1 MSTPAPPR
9 QAGRVPGRT
18 RPWPPALSAV
28 PALVFALLTWQ
39 VLADG
44 PLLRTDERV
53 SRWLV
58 RPDRA
63 GELLSDLG
71 DVQVAL
77 PVLLVVA
84 AYVARRGRAAGLARW
99 WLPPVAAL
107 VCLAL
112 VPLVVVPVKDW
123 TDRPGT
129 PVEPPATGYF
139 PSGHTATALLAYGGA
154 VLVLLPWLRSGRARR
169 GAVAAGALLVLGVS
183 YGLVRRGFHWPLDV
197 VASWCLGA
205 VLLGA
210 LGRVVRRAQADH
222 AKPAHPGPA
231 LLRPGQTSPP
241 GAAPTVDPE
250 RHSTSPMR
258 KGRDSHMPQEPVV
271 GAAHAFWLAGR
282 QATGTDTFEVTSP
295 WDGRTVATVSVPTD
309 AQTEEAVAAAYAVR
323 EDFAATP
330 AHVRA
335 AALDHVSRRLAERTE
350 EIARLISA
358 ENGKPIKWARGEV
371 GRAVSV
377 FRFAAEEARRFNG
390 GEAQRLDTDAGG
402 QGRLALTRRF
412 PKGVVLGIAP
422 FNFPLNL
429 CAHKV
434 APAIAAGA
442 PIILKPAPATPLSGL
457 ILGELLAETD
467 LPAGSWSILPVPND
481 RMADLVQDE
490 RLPVISFTG
499 SEKVGYAI
507 MDSVPRKHCTLEL
520 GGNGAAVVLADYAS
534 DADLDWAA
542 TRIATFSNYQGGQSC
557 ISVQRVIADAAVYD
571 RLLPRIVAAVEAQVT
586 GDPADDATDV
596 GPLVSE
602 DAAKR
607 VESWVSEA
615 VEAGAQLLTGGKRD
629 GASYAPTVLTDVPA
643 GTTLSC
649 EEVFG
654 PVLTVQKVDGEAE
667 AFAAVNDS
675 KYGLQAGVF
684 THDLQ
689 VAFRA
694 HRALE
699 VGGVVIGDVPSY
711 RADQMPY
718 GGAKQSGV
726 GREGVRF
733 AMEDYTYERVLVLTG
748 LAL

>member
-1 MSTPAPPR
+1 M
-9 QAGRVPGRT
+9 
-18 RPWPPALSAV
+18 
-28 PALVFALLTWQ
+28 
-39 VLADG
+39 
-44 PLLRTDERV
+44 
-53 SRWLV
+53 
-58 RPDRA
+58 
-63 GELLSDLG
+63 
-71 DVQVAL
+71 
-77 PVLLVVA
+77 
-84 AYVARRGRAAGLARW
+84 
-99 WLPPVAAL
+99 
-107 VCLAL
+107 
-112 VPLVVVPVKDW
+112 
-123 TDRPGT
+123 
-129 PVEPPATGYF
+129 
-139 PSGHTATALLAYGGA
+139 TAT
-154 VLVLLPWLRSGRARR
+154 
-169 GAVAAGALLVLGVS
+169 
-183 YGLVRRGFHWPLDV
+183 
-197 VASWCLGA
+197 
-205 VLLGA
+205 
-210 LGRVVRRAQADH
+210 
-222 AKPAHPGPA
+222 
-231 LLRPGQTSPP
+231 
-241 GAAPTVDPE
+241 
-250 RHSTSPMR
+250 
-258 KGRDSHMPQEPVV
+258 
-271 GAAHAFWLAGR
+271 HAFWLAGR
-282 QATGTDTFEVTSP
+282 QATGETTFDVTSP
-295 WDGRTVATVSVPTD
+295 WDGRLVGEVSVPTD
-309 AQTEEAVAAAYAVR
+309 AQVEEAVAAAYAVR
-323 EDFAATP
+323 DEFAATP

-335 AALDHVSRRLAERTE
+335 AALDHVSMRLVERTE

-390 GEAQRLDTDAGG
+390 GEAQRLDTDLGG
-402 QGRLALTRRF
+402 QGRLAFTRRF

-429 CAHKV
+429 CAHKI
-434 APAIAAGA
+434 APALAAGV
-442 PIILKPAPATPLSGL
+442 PIILKPAPATPLAGL
-457 ILGELLAETD
+457 IIGELLAETGTT
-467 LPAGSWSILPVPND
+467 LPAGSWSILPVAND
-481 RMADLVQDE
+481 RMPALVQDP

-534 DADLDWAA
+534 DEDLDWAA
-542 TRIATFSNYQGGQSC
+542 NRIATFSNYQGGQSC
-557 ISVQRVIADAAVYD
+557 ISVQRVIADASVYE

-586 GDPADDATDV
+586 GDPSDDATDV

-607 VESWVSEA
+607 VEAWVQEA

-643 GTTLSC
+643 DTILSC

-654 PVLTVQKVDGEAE
+654 PVLTVRKVDGEAE

-684 THDLQ
+684 TRDLQ
-689 VAFRA
+689 TAFRA

-726 GREGVRF
+726 GREGVKF
-733 AMEDYTYERVLVLTG
+733 AMDDYTYERVMVLTG